1 MLWTDEEIR
10 ELITLWPSSSTAQL
24 ALRLH
29 RPRAAIAGKVKRLR
43 QEGALPRDVIKHFE
57 VKPVQARPPGRA
69 GVAQWRGATGVV
81 TIPPPPIA
89 VAEFRRPLAAA
100 SYLRDVPHRQC

>member
-57 VKPVQARPPGRA
+57 VKPVQARPPGRTPVTA
-69 GVAQWRGATGVV
+69 AKPASLNGAV
-81 TIPPPPIA
+81 P
-89 VAEFRRPLAAA
+89 RA
-100 SYLRDVPHRQC
+100 S

>member
-10 ELITLWPSSSTAQL
+10 ELITLWPSLSTAQL

-57 VKPVQARPPGRA
+57 VKPVQARPPGDTCHGSKAGAARWHGALLDHRA
-69 GVAQWRGATGVV
+69 
-81 TIPPPPIA
+81 
-89 VAEFRRPLAAA
+89 
-100 SYLRDVPHRQC
+100 